1 MTHFQMVNDK
11 KGIFESFI
19 YQKRRTKPKLPHQLI
34 YPNFLGKMFKF
45 MIGAYDSFMQKT
57 NKTNQFSLY
66 QNFSY
71 FFFWSC
77 NFTSCFSHHFFTLE
91 ETISQFFSV
100 KSQKLKIDTE

>member
-1 MTHFQMVNDK
+1 MTHFQIVNDK

-19 YQKRRTKPKLPHQLI
+19 YQKRRTKPKLPQQLI

-45 MIGAYDSFMQKT
+45 MNGAYDSFMQKPIKLT
-57 NKTNQFSLY
+57 NFPYIKISLT
-66 QNFSY
+66 S
-71 FFFWSC
+71 FFGAAISQVVFH
-77 NFTSCFSHHFFTLE
+77 TIFFTLE